1 MPPSMSSWQNPTPV
15 AILTVVPSNLLSLL
29 SDASEADSVDE
40 FAEALLRAW
49 ACVVRADYHSL
60 IRFSQ
65 PSETVTYWHPGE
77 GRLGPDHWL
86 PRLFAGLLAAEKPL
100 ETHPSTEAFLK
111 HGPGAYLRSAIEK
124 DKVWRRRRHYR
135 LVDSKHGIE
144 DTLTLF
150 LSPAH
155 GALVTLH
162 AGSKGSHFEST
173 VSAPAQEFGSI
184 ADALVAA
191 RGGFNDRTPAPKPR
205 LTKREAEILRWVAEG
220 KRNAEIAI
228 ILALSA
234 HTVRNHL
241 ENIFAKLQVDTRT
254 AAAAA
259 LHAMAIPRQATTTD
273 NPAATG
279 RELPSGGKNSRRYPR
294 AGAAKAI
301 SVATKDLKSAS

>member
-1 MPPSMSSWQNPTPV
+1 MPPSMPSWQSPTLA
-15 AILTVVPSNLLSLL
+15 AILSGVRSNLLSLL
-29 SDASEADSVDE
+29 SDASEANSIDD

-65 PSETVTYWHPGE
+65 PSGTLTYWHPGE
-77 GRLGPDHWL
+77 GRLGSDHWL

-100 ETHPSTEAFLK
+100 ETHPNTEAFLQ

-124 DKVWRRRRHYR
+124 DKVWQRRSHYR

-162 AGSKGSHFEST
+162 AGSKGSHFESM
-173 VSAPAQEFGSI
+173 VSAPAQKFGSI
-184 ADALVAA
+184 AEALIAA

-205 LTKREAEILRWVAEG
+205 LTKREAEILHWVAEG
-220 KRNAEIAI
+220 KRNAEIAT

-241 ENIFAKLQVDTRT
+241 ENVFAKLQVETRT

-259 LHAMAIPRQATTTD
+259 LHAMAIPHQATTTD
-273 NPAATG
+273 NAAATG
-279 RELPSGGKNSRRYPR
+279 RKLPSGGKNNRR
-294 AGAAKAI
+294 
-301 SVATKDLKSAS
+301 